1 VPHQL
6 RLLPALARHLRN
18 PNHDHCRW

>member
-18 PNHDHCRW
+18 PNHDHRRW